1 MDKFHVSTPRRL
13 SAVFEMDKKM
23 EGVNL
28 EEKCLLLKTEV
39 ENTVESKE
47 DKENIEEEG
56 KENIENEK
64 EDKEEAVKEE
74 AAEKSNAVKLVG
86 QVQRKLRAI
95 KKTFDSCS
103 EICRELM
110 RIQGAFDS
118 CSTKHLRWRGRRA
131 RGKLWRNNLS
141 RFFKS
146 IQLSCFALF
155 TFYMEKSYNH
165 FLISA
170 GKRRLKE

>member
-1 MDKFHVSTPRRL
+1 M
-13 SAVFEMDKKM
+13 FEMDKKM

-56 KENIENEK
+56 KENIEKEK

-86 QVQRKLRAI
+86 QVQRKLI
-95 KKTFDSCS
+95 
-103 EICRELM
+103 
-110 RIQGAFDS
+110 
-118 CSTKHLRWRGRRA
+118 
-131 RGKLWRNNLS
+131 
-141 RFFKS
+141 KS
-146 IQLSCFALF
+146 I
-155 TFYMEKSYNH
+155 
-165 FLISA
+165 
-170 GKRRLKE
+170 

>member
-1 MDKFHVSTPRRL
+1 MAKKVYLIIVYHITIRRL

-86 QVQRKLRAI
+86 QVQRENLWHFK
-95 KKTFDSCS
+95 
-103 EICRELM
+103 
-110 RIQGAFDS
+110 
-118 CSTKHLRWRGRRA
+118 KHLIPVQRVA
-131 RGKLWRNNLS
+131 EN
-141 RFFKS
+141 
-146 IQLSCFALF
+146 
-155 TFYMEKSYNH
+155 
-165 FLISA
+165 
-170 GKRRLKE
+170 